1 MNICA
6 SKNPASTYASPSAPG
21 ALHMGFSTKHLNK
34 IIQPEYRK
42 NKSGWQQMSI
52 SHKAITISEVSV
64 LIHTEK
70 IQKKDDFERQN
81 S

>member
-6 SKNPASTYASPSAPG
+6 SKNPTSRYASPSAPR
-21 ALHMGFSTKHLNK
+21 ALHMGFTTKHLNK

-52 SHKAITISEVSV
+52 SHKAITISELSV
-64 LIHTEK
+64 LIRMEK
-70 IQKKDDFERQN
+70 IQKIDGFERQN